1 MDITLKKAVDLLC
14 GDYKNTQTFK
24 FYLRRALRDTGTSKE
39 VLKEGEVIEVQ
50 YGYVTISFTWDM
62 ISAVNNITNK
72 YVDLTCPEFAFEVFD

>member
-14 GDYKNTQTFK
+14 DDYKHTQTFK
-24 FYLRRALRDTGTSKE
+24 FYLRRALRNTGTSKE
-39 VLKEGEVIEVQ
+39 VLTEGEVIEVQ
-50 YGYVTISFTWDM
+50 DGFVTISFTWDM